1 MSAPMGLIQGLSQMS
16 HLFNVAHT
24 LRMMVQKE
32 RSLDIL
38 KVRRAVYLDSGST
51 WSLRVYIRLC
61 CRQLSSL
68 LERSLQSGP
77 VPLAAFELWLTYTWG

>member
-1 MSAPMGLIQGLSQMS
+1 M
-16 HLFNVAHT
+16 
-24 LRMMVQKE
+24 
-32 RSLDIL
+32 
-38 KVRRAVYLDSGST
+38 DSGST